1 MSSAHHVKNKLQRKV
16 IMSDIVKKAVSA
28 AVSLLICAS
37 VLSACGKISSEDGE
51 TSLVGEGNSSAAEIS
66 QPAAVTSDTSND
78 VDPSVPVDLSKG
90 VSDKMYNRAIMSEGN
105 KTRLAAAMKKAESG
119 EKVTVGVIGGS
130 ITQGSLASVPA
141 NCYASKFN
149 DWWQN
154 KFPGGNVE
162 FVNAGIGGTNSY
174 LGVHRVDEQLLS
186 YKPDVVIVEFSVN
199 DTDKVMNKFSYD
211 SLVRKILSC
220 DSNPAVMLLF
230 TTMEDGTSL
239 QDVHKEIGKAYDL
252 PMISYHDAVYP
263 EVAAGTLNWKDI
275 SPDNIH
281 PNDAG
286 HDIINQIISRYLDS
300 VYEEKDTITE
310 EPSAFDTSAYTG
322 DYYANAKML
331 SAADITAVSSEGFEV
346 VEKDFYDQFHNNW
359 KTTSGGSITFEVE
372 CSNLG
377 FFFMCTTDG
386 KSGKFEVYADGVKKG
401 TLDADFTGGW
411 GNYGN
416 TQQVLFGEDNVKHT
430 IELKPAAGSEEK
442 GITILG
448 LMVS

>member
-1 MSSAHHVKNKLQRKV
+1 MDLSLITRKR
-16 IMSDIVKKAVSA
+16 IASA
-28 AVSLLICAS
+28 AAVLLCAAMF
-37 VLSACGKISSEDGE
+37 SACGNSADGTETASSGRTTVSQE
-51 TSLVGEGNSSAAEIS
+51 VS
-66 QPAAVTSDTSND
+66 QPITIASDTSND
-78 VDPSVPVDLSKG
+78 VDPDVPVDLNEG
-90 VSDKMYNRAIMSEGN
+90 VSEKMYNRAIMSEGN
-105 KTRLAAAMKKAESG
+105 KVRLAAAMKKAQNG
-119 EKVTVGVIGGS
+119 EKITVGVIGGS

-149 DWWQN
+149 DWWQD
-154 KFPGGNVE
+154 KFPGNVE

-186 YKPDVVIVEFSVN
+186 YEPDVVIVEFSVN
-199 DTDKVMNKFSYD
+199 DTDKVMNRYSYD
-211 SLVRKILSC
+211 SLVRKILAC
-220 DSNPAVMLLF
+220 DSQPAVMLLF

-239 QDVHKEIGKAYDL
+239 QDVHKEIGTAYDL

-263 EVAAGTLNWKDI
+263 EVAAGTLSWKDI

-286 HDIINQIISRYLDS
+286 HEIINQILSRYLDG
-300 VYEEKDTITE
+300 VYADIDNITE
-310 EPSAFDTSAYTG
+310 EPTPFTAEPCTK

-359 KTTSGGSITFEVE
+359 KTTSGGSISFDVE

-386 KSGKFEVYADGVKKG
+386 KSGKFEVYVDGAKKG

-416 TQQVLFGEDNVKHT
+416 TQQVLFAAENTNHT
-430 IELKPAAGSEEK
+430 VEIKPAAGSEDK

>member
-1 MSSAHHVKNKLQRKV
+1 MSLKE
-16 IMSDIVKKAVSA
+16 KKYIAYA
-28 AVSLLICAS
+28 AALLICTS
-37 VLSACGKISSEDGE
+37 MFSACGGRVSSDDGE
-51 TSLVGEGNSSAAEIS
+51 TTLIGGETTAEIS
-66 QPAAVTSDTSND
+66 QPITMASDTSND
-78 VDPSVPVDLSKG
+78 VDPNVPVDLNEG
-90 VSDKMYNRAIMSEGN
+90 VSEKMYNRAIMSKGN
-105 KTRLAAAMKKAESG
+105 TVRLSAAMKKAQSG
-119 EKVTVGVIGGS
+119 EKITVGVIGGS
-130 ITQGSLASVPA
+130 ITQGSLASTPA

-154 KFPGGNVE
+154 KFPGNVE

-199 DTDKVMNKFSYD
+199 DTDKVMNKYSYD

-220 DSNPAVMLLF
+220 DSDPAVILLF

-239 QDVHKEIGKAYDL
+239 QDVHKEIGSAYDL

-263 EVAAGTLNWKDI
+263 EVAAGTLKWTDI

-286 HDIINQIISRYLDS
+286 HDIINQIISRYLDEVYNELDS
-300 VYEEKDTITE
+300 VSE
-310 EPSAFDTSAYTG
+310 EPSAFTSEAYTK
-322 DYYANAKML
+322 DYYAGAKML

-359 KTTSGGSITFEVE
+359 KTVSGGNITFEVE

-377 FFFMCTTDG
+377 FFFMRTTDG
-386 KSGKFEVYADGVKKG
+386 KGGKFEVYVDGAKKG

-411 GNYGN
+411 GNYGE
-416 TQQVLFGEDNVKHT
+416 TQQVLFASENTKHT
-430 IELKPAAGSEEK
+430 IEIKPAEGSEGKE
-442 GITILG
+442 ITILG
-448 LMVS
+448 LMAS